1 VTTSPSS
8 RTNELTSSLAE
19 LAVRVGANVAPGQDV
34 VVLAFALEHA
44 PLARAVADAAYRAGA
59 HYVTVLYWD
68 QHVKRSRLRHADAE
82 SLGFIPAWWDRHI
95 EEAIGRRSAY
105 IILWGDP
112 EPDLLADI
120 DPRRAGA
127 DHMPL
132 TGALHAMVGGGEV
145 NWTFVP
151 APSSGAAARI
161 LGTDDVDALWEV
173 MTPILR
179 LDGDDPPAAWQRHIE
194 RLEKRAQALAGAEF
208 VRLRFHGG
216 GTDLEVGLMEGA
228 HWLSGGITTSWGR
241 RTVVNMPTEEVFT
254 TPDNRHARGTVVAT
268 RPLRIIGGVT
278 VEGLRLRFEDG
289 RVAEVEADRNAETF
303 RSYLASDAGAARLGE
318 VALVDGASGRPQRP
332 GVQRH
337 PARRERHL
345 PHRAGQCLP
354 VHRPGPARRPATARD
369 AGLQPLRHPPG
380 HHDRRP
386 GGRRRRHRPRGRDDP
401 DPARRRLGTQPALSV
416 SLVHGDCG
424 SGG

>member
-82 SLGFIPAWWDRHI
+82 SLGFTPAWWDRHI
-95 EEAIGRRSAY
+95 EEAIERRSAY
-105 IILWGDP
+105 IVLWGDP
-112 EPDLLADI
+112 EPDLLAEI

-151 APSSGAAARI
+151 APSRGAAARI

-268 RPLRIIGGVT
+268 RPFQIIGGVT

-318 VALVDGASGRPQRP
+318 VALVDGASPVGRSGLVFNDIVLDENATCHIALGNAYPFTVPDLPDDPHQRATRGFNLSDIHQDIMIGGP
-332 GVQRH
+332 EVAVDGID
-337 PARRERHL
+337 RE
-345 PHRAGQCLP
+345 G
-354 VHRPGPARRPATARD
+354 GATPI
-369 AGLQPLRHPPG
+369 L
-380 HHDRRP
+380 
-386 GGRRRRHRPRGRDDP
+386 RDDVWV
-401 DPARRRLGTQPALSV
+401 LSQP
-416 SLVHGDCG
+416 
-424 SGG
+424 

>member
-1 VTTSPSS
+1 
-8 RTNELTSSLAE
+8 
-19 LAVRVGANVAPGQDV
+19 
-34 VVLAFALEHA
+34 
-44 PLARAVADAAYRAGA
+44 
-59 HYVTVLYWD
+59 
-68 QHVKRSRLRHADAE
+68 
-82 SLGFIPAWWDRHI
+82 
-95 EEAIGRRSAY
+95 
-105 IILWGDP
+105 
-112 EPDLLADI
+112 
-120 DPRRAGA
+120 
-127 DHMPL
+127 MPL

-151 APSSGAAARI
+151 APSRGAASRI

-179 LDGDDPPAAWQRHIE
+179 LDGDDPPGAWQRHIE

-268 RPLRIIGGVT
+268 RPFQIIGGVT

-303 RSYLASDAGAARLGE
+303 RSYLASDAGAVRLGE
-318 VALVDGASGRPQRP
+318 VALVDGGASPVGRSGLVFNDILLDENATCHIALGNAYPFTVPDLPDDPQ
-332 GVQRH
+332 QRA
-337 PARRERHL
+337 ARGFNLSDIHQDIMIGGPEVAVDGIDRE
-345 PHRAGQCLP
+345 G
-354 VHRPGPARRPATARD
+354 GATPI
-369 AGLQPLRHPPG
+369 L
-380 HHDRRP
+380 
-386 GGRRRRHRPRGRDDP
+386 RDDVWV
-401 DPARRRLGTQPALSV
+401 LSQP
-416 SLVHGDCG
+416 
-424 SGG
+424 

>member
-1 VTTSPSS
+1 MATSPSS

-82 SLGFIPAWWDRHI
+82 SLGFTPAWWDRHI
-95 EEAIGRRSAY
+95 EEAIERRSAY

-112 EPDLLADI
+112 EPDLLAGI

-151 APSSGAAARI
+151 APSRGAAARI

-179 LDGDDPPAAWQRHIE
+179 LDGDDPPAAWQRHVE
-194 RLEKRAQALAGAEF
+194 RLEKRAQALADAEF

-268 RPLRIIGGVT
+268 RPFQITGGVT

-318 VALVDGASGRPQRP
+318 VALVDGASPVGRSGLVFNDILLDENATCHIALGNAYPFTVPDLPDDPQLRATRGFNLSDIHQDIMIGGP
-332 GVQRH
+332 EVAVDGID
-337 PARRERHL
+337 RE
-345 PHRAGQCLP
+345 G
-354 VHRPGPARRPATARD
+354 GATPI
-369 AGLQPLRHPPG
+369 L
-380 HHDRRP
+380 
-386 GGRRRRHRPRGRDDP
+386 RDDVWV
-401 DPARRRLGTQPALSV
+401 LSQA
-416 SLVHGDCG
+416 
-424 SGG
+424 